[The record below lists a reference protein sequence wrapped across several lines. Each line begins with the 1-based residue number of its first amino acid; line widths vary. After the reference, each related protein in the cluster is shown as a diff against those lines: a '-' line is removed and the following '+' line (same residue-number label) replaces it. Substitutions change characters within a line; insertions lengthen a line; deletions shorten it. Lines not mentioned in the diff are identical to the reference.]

1 MLVTCSKCKQ
11 AIDSALFGQNNKK
24 KNGLDSTCNLCRNK
38 SNRERYKRDPEKY
51 LKMGRSWRALN
62 PEKMKAAQVAWELA
76 NPGKHK
82 EASKRWR
89 EENSE
94 HFKEVKKAYNSKP
107 ENKQRAYEVALLW
120 KEKNRDTIRQKE
132 RERRANDPQFRLRRN
147 IRRRIKKVLD
157 TQAKYRYSGACV
169 VGSGW
174 RDKGCT
180 DLELVLHVES
190 LWEPWMTWNNY
201 GNGQD
206 QWNIDHIKPLKS
218 FDLTKRE
225 DYLEAVNYT
234 NLRPLH
240 SRQNF
245 SKGCKEV

>member
-1 MLVTCSKCKQ
+1 MSVTCSKCKQ
-11 AIDSALFGQNNKK
+11 AIDSALFGQNTKK

-38 SNRERYKRDPEKY
+38 SNRERYKRDTEKY

-94 HFKEVKKAYNSKP
+94 HFKAVKRVYNSKP
-107 ENKQRAYEVALLW
+107 ENKQRAAEVALLW
-120 KEKNRDTIRQKE
+120 REKNRDTIRQKE
-132 RERRANDPQFRLRRN
+132 RERRRSDPQFRLRHN
-147 IRRRIKKVLD
+147 IRRRLKKVLD
-157 TQAKYRYSGACV
+157 VQSKYRDNGRAV
-169 VGSGW
+169 TGSGW
-174 RDKGCT
+174 RDKGCS
-180 DLELVLHVES
+180 DAEYIKYVEF
-190 LWEPWMTWNNY
+190 LWEPWMNWTNY
-201 GNGQD
+201 GNGVD

-225 DYLEAVNYT
+225 EYCAAVNYKNT
-234 NLRPLH
+234 RPLH
-240 SRQNF
+240 ARTNF
-245 SKGCKEV
+245 SKGCKV